1 MSSRSPLIS
10 LLTDL
15 GIKDPFVGELK
26 AVIFSISPDTS
37 VIDISHEVE
46 RFNVRAGAFLL
57 ASAAPHFPV
66 GTIHVGV
73 VDPGVGGER
82 RPILVETGHSL
93 YVGPNNGLLIP
104 AASSEGIR
112 RVYELTNRSLMRD
125 KVSSTFH
132 GRDLFAPVAA
142 HLASGTKP
150 HEVGREIVDYA
161 RLSFAEPIFD
171 RRGAHCEALHVDN
184 FGNIILN
191 ISQQRMGRLN
201 LTGRHSLRVHGKR
214 VPLRFVRTFS
224 DLREREFGILLG
236 SRGFLEI
243 VCREASAASRLRIR
257 SGYGLRLDGA

>member
-1 MSSRSPLIS
+1 MAALIS
-10 LLTDL
+10 LLTDF

-37 VIDISHEVE
+37 VIDISHDVE

-82 RPILVETGHSL
+82 RPILVETGHAL
-93 YVGPNNGLLIP
+93 YVGPDNGLLIP
-104 AASSEGIR
+104 AASREGIR
-112 RVYELTNRSLMRD
+112 RVYALTNRSLMRD

-142 HLASGTKP
+142 HLANGTKP
-150 HEVGREIVDYA
+150 DEVGEEIVDYG
-161 RLSFAEPIFD
+161 RLALTDPAFD
-171 RRGAHCEALHVDN
+171 RHGAKCEALHVDN

-191 ISQQRMGRLN
+191 ISQEQMGRLN
-201 LTGRHSLRVHGKR
+201 LDGKHSLRVRGKH

-224 DLREREFGILLG
+224 DLRAKEFGILLG
-236 SRGFLEI
+236 SCGFLEI
-243 VCREASAASRLRIR
+243 VCCEASAANRLRIK
-257 SGYGLRLDGA
+257 SGYALRLDGA